1 MPLIRTFDRL
11 SDLHLTSTRLFM
23 IRMVRVVAS
32 VAAAAA
38 IGLVSTPAHAY
49 IDPGTGGMLLQ
60 LLLGGVAGAMVI
72 VKLYWQRIK
81 DGFQSVFG
89 SRDKADQAVDHEN
102 ETGN

>member
-1 MPLIRTFDRL
+1 MPLIRTSDRP
-11 SDLHLTSTRLFM
+11 SNTCLFAA
-23 IRMVRVVAS
+23 RRGVARVAS
-32 VAAAAA
+32 VTVIGAAV
-38 IGLVSTPAHAY
+38 GLVSTPAHAY

-72 VKLYWQRIK
+72 VKLYWFRIK

-89 SRDKADQAVDHEN
+89 RREKVDQTVDREN